1 MKYFV
6 LSDTHGRID
15 AAVKLYK
22 KCEKEEAFDGL
33 IHLGDLVSD
42 AKELSVRTSANVIS
56 VPGNMDGCFSD
67 SDYEIL
73 ETEFGPILLIHGH
86 MQSVKLSLQTLVY
99 RAQELGCK
107 AVLFGHT
114 HKPLME
120 YVNGIF
126 LLNPGS
132 ISRPLNGK
140 GSYAFLNTDEGDFR
154 ANIFFDE
161 AKPDEKCGVLYNM
174 LNNSDR
180 A

>member
-1 MKYFV
+1 MKYLV
-6 LSDTHGRID
+6 LSDTHGRVDSSI
-15 AAVKLYK
+15 KIFK
-22 KCEKEEAFDGL
+22 KHEEETGL
-33 IHLGDLVSD
+33 EAIIHLGDFVSD
-42 AKELSVRTSANVIS
+42 AKAIASRTGAKVIS

-67 SDYEIL
+67 SDYQIIDE
-73 ETEFGPILLIHGH
+73 EFGPILIIHGH
-86 MQSVKLSLQTLVY
+86 IQAVKLNLQRLLY
-99 RAQELGCK
+99 RTEELGCK

-132 ISRPLNGK
+132 LTRPIHGK
-140 GSYAFLNTDEGDFR
+140 GSYALLDTDDANFR
-154 ANIFFDE
+154 ASILFYE
-161 AKPDEKCGVLYNM
+161 AQPEGTGGVLYNM